1 MTPNQLK
8 AISRN
13 PKAMMDFQLMRK
25 IPTEKK
31 CPSTP
36 LRQLI
41 ESIPTMFWEHINGVT
56 LSPSL
61 GFNTSLQFNNLHQ
74 LAAWLGHNKTN
85 MFNTR
90 MPYQSWKIG
99 SFNKKLFIDDLLLSS
114 SNYLDTSTI
123 RKNTPKSLWK

>member
-13 PKAMMDFQLMRK
+13 PKAMMDFHLMRK
-25 IPTEKK
+25 IPTEKP

-41 ESIPTMFWEHINGVT
+41 ESIPTIFWGHFNGVK

-61 GFNTSLQFNNLHQ
+61 GFNSSLQFNNLHQ
-74 LAAWLGHNKTN
+74 LAAWLGHNKKN
-85 MFNTR
+85 ILYKR
-90 MPYQSWKIG
+90 MPYQSWKINT
-99 SFNKKLFIDDLLLSS
+99 FNNKLFIDDLLLSS
-114 SNYLDTSTI
+114 SNQIDSSTL